1 MSKRSDTASTLEVA
15 LAILERLD
23 PLTAITPTEMA
34 KTLVGHGR
42 NLRTIQRQLKLL
54 AEMGL
59 AEVQGAPP
67 NLTYKR
73 SFRGGKQVSALT
85 PGEALLLRLAEQQV
99 KLLVPP
105 NTAEGLKVLFE
116 RAFSA
121 LQPPPLP
128 NSPASLRTGSKPDP
142 FRERAWLHK
151 VGVAP
156 LSMVLKPPKLEDSVR
171 ETVAQALFRDEW
183 LSIRYSK
190 GPGQRARDR
199 RVIPLALMQQGPRLY
214 LIARDEKE
222 PHSGQELQFA
232 LHRIVSAKAVGLPL
246 PSDRD
251 PFDLQDYID
260 SGRAAF
266 GDGSSVHVVFNI
278 VPDLGHILT
287 ETPLSDDQVI
297 EPAED
302 GWVRVSATVPDSLAF
317 WDWLRAFGHRAELV
331 EPEERV
337 DALWDDY
344 MARPSL

>member
-59 AEVQGAPP
+59 ADVQGAPP
-67 NLTYKR
+67 NLAYRR
-73 SFRGGKQVSALT
+73 SLRGGKQVSALT

-99 KLLVPP
+99 SLLVPP

-128 NSPASLRTGSKPDP
+128 SSPARLRTGSKPDP
-142 FRERAWLHK
+142 FRERAWLQK

-156 LSMVLKPPKLEDSVR
+156 LSMALKPPKLDDSVR

-190 GPGQRARDR
+190 APGQKASDR
-199 RVIPLALMQQGPRLY
+199 RVMPLALMQQGPRLY
-214 LIARDEKE
+214 LIAREEKK
-222 PHSGQELQFA
+222 PRSGHERQFA
-232 LHRIVSAKAVGLPL
+232 LHRIVSAETEGLSL

-266 GDGSSVHVVFNI
+266 GDGNSVHVVFDI
-278 VPDLGHILT
+278 IHEIGDVLT

-297 EPAED
+297 ESSED

-317 WDWLRAFGHRAELV
+317 WDWLRAFGHRADLI
-331 EPEERV
+331 EPAERA
-337 DALWDDY
+337 DALWDDHL
-344 MARPSL
+344 ARPMA